1 MNLFS
6 QGIPLGR
13 WFGTRVVLGFT
24 HLIVLYIL
32 VEDIPDRTM
41 AVIAAISLFISV
53 LLHEFG
59 HAFAC
64 KGVGGTA
71 DLIIL
76 GPMGGQTTTRAP
88 SFPIPQF
95 VITAG
100 GLAVTAL
107 LWGICWLLLQLPA
120 VNAFFQAHPDP
131 AYRYLEEFIWVTA
144 MWNQVLLVLNILPIW
159 PMDGGRL
166 LQQVLWFSMGL
177 PLSMRISGVVGML
190 GGAGLVV
197 LGLGIW
203 HIQIPV
209 IGEILGSGSNYF
221 LIIIGLMGAMQSF
234 AVYKASFPRED
245 VPAS

>member
-95 VITAG
+95 VITAVPNPEAT
-100 GLAVTAL
+100 LDEFVRVTK
-107 LWGICWLLLQLPA
+107 
-120 VNAFFQAHPDP
+120 PD
-131 AYRYLEEFIWVTA
+131 
-144 MWNQVLLVLNILPIW
+144 
-159 PMDGGRL
+159 
-166 LQQVLWFSMGL
+166 
-177 PLSMRISGVVGML
+177 
-190 GGAGLVV
+190 
-197 LGLGIW
+197 
-203 HIQIPV
+203 
-209 IGEILGSGSNYF
+209 GEIILVNHIGAESGPRWLFEQCFAPLARQLGWRPEF
-221 LIIIGLMGAMQSF
+221 PFARLTDWARRHGAVRLVERRPIRPLGHFSLVRF
-234 AVYKASFPRED
+234 SRTVA
-245 VPAS
+245 